1 MEKHDLLHEFPQHRD
16 KILELQKQS
25 NRFRKLSE
33 EYHETD
39 NDIHRIEEGE
49 TPTTDEHLNE
59 LRMKRVHLKDSLYKM
74 LD

>member
-39 NDIHRIEEGE
+39 TDIHRIEEGE

>member
-1 MEKHDLLHEFPQHRD
+1 MEKHDLLHEFPEHRD
-16 KILELQKQS
+16 RILELQKQS

-39 NDIHRIEEGE
+39 HDIHRIEEGE

-59 LRMKRVHLKDSLYKM
+59 LRMKRVHLKDNLYKM
-74 LD
+74 LE